1 VPLVG
6 TKKFR
11 AWHEQGD
18 VTFDEALEGP
28 WSFDRGGE
36 DSRYH
41 DDRCSSTRCRHSDR
55 RSQACLKASRSTT
68 RLNFDAR

>member
-41 DDRCSSTRCRHSDR
+41 DDRC
-55 RSQACLKASRSTT
+55 
-68 RLNFDAR
+68 